1 MRATDIISMSFE
13 GLNSRKFRFAL
24 NLIGILIGCAAV
36 TGLITLTQGM
46 SVEISGQL
54 GSLGGSTITVMA
66 GSRFGPG
73 SNMGNQANTVTLDW
87 REVKIISGL
96 SDVKL
101 VAPIASGGSASYTLK
116 GDTYYVS
123 ITGITDLYFSINE
136 GTVVEEGRTFTRND
150 NGVAIIGY
158 GVANPSTGDGNIKVG
173 DRVKLTSEVNN
184 VEKVLTVRIIGILE
198 ETGGMMGGDTSFY
211 IPLGTYE
218 QFFITNGVY
227 SSIQVIADEGVN
239 IEYLADTIEEKISG
253 VSALT
258 AASTMEMINSVIGTI
273 EAVLG
278 GVAAISLLVAGVG
291 IVNTMTVSV
300 MERTKEIGTMKAIG
314 AKSRDILYLFISEAA
329 MTGFAGGI
337 LGALFGFLLGN
348 VVGNYVGISASPT
361 LILGMLVVGF
371 AMVTSIISGLY
382 PAWSASNLNPVE
394 ALRGE

>member
-136 GTVVEEGRTFTRND
+136 GTVVEDGRTFTRND

-211 IPLGTYE
+211 IPLDTYE

-253 VSALT
+253 ITALT

>member
-158 GVANPSTGDGNIKVG
+158 GVANPSIGDGNIKVG

-371 AMVTSIISGLY
+371 AMATSIISGLY
-382 PAWSASNLNPVE
+382 PAWSASRLNPVE

>member
-1 MRATDIISMSFE
+1 MRATDIVSMSFE

-66 GSRFGPG
+66 GSGFGPG

-87 REVKIISGL
+87 REVNIISDL
-96 SDVKL
+96 SNVKL

-136 GTVVEEGRTFTRND
+136 GTVVEEGRAFTRND

-158 GVANPSTGDGNIKVG
+158 GVANPSIGDNNVKVG

-198 ETGGMMGGDTSFY
+198 ETGGMMGADTSFY
-211 IPLGTYE
+211 IPLDTYE

-253 VSALT
+253 ITALT
-258 AASTMEMINSVIGTI
+258 ASSTMEMINSVIGTI

-348 VVGNYVGISASPT
+348 VVGNYVGISANPT
-361 LILGMLVVGF
+361 LILGTMVVGF
-371 AMVTSIISGLY
+371 AIVTSIISGLY
-382 PAWSASNLNPVE
+382 PAWSASRLNPVE

>member
-1 MRATDIISMSFE
+1 MRVTDIISMSFE

-73 SNMGNQANTVTLDW
+73 SNMGNQATTVTLDW

-123 ITGITDLYFSINE
+123 ITGITNLYFSINE
-136 GTVVEEGRTFTRND
+136 GTVVEDGRTFTRND

-158 GVANPSTGDGNIKVG
+158 GVANPSTGDGKVKVG
-173 DRVKLTSEVNN
+173 DRLKLTSEVNN

-211 IPLGTYE
+211 IPLDTYE

-239 IEYLADTIEEKISG
+239 IEYLAETIEEKISG

-382 PAWSASNLNPVE
+382 PAWSASRLNPVE

>member
-123 ITGITDLYFSINE
+123 ITGITNLYFSINE
-136 GTVVEEGRTFTRND
+136 GTVVEDGRTFTRND

-158 GVANPSTGDGNIKVG
+158 GVANPSTGDGKIKVG
-173 DRVKLTSEVNN
+173 DRLKLTSEVNN

-211 IPLGTYE
+211 IPLDTYE

-227 SSIQVIADEGVN
+227 SSIQVIANEGVN
-239 IEYLADTIEEKISG
+239 IEYLAETIEEKISG
-253 VSALT
+253 ITALT

-361 LILGMLVVGF
+361 LILGLMVVGF

-382 PAWSASNLNPVE
+382 PAWSASRLNPVE

>member
-136 GTVVEEGRTFTRND
+136 GTIVEEGRTFTRND

-211 IPLGTYE
+211 IPLDTYE

-239 IEYLADTIEEKISG
+239 IEYLAETIEEKISG
-253 VSALT
+253 ITALT